1 MAVFRGKLL
10 AVIRQAFAR
19 GALGLPEPMR
29 PQQFIN
35 LVNCLGHPTKTR
47 WSVRIMER
55 YRHGAGVVTYVAH
68 YLRGGPIKNAAM
80 QSGRPSI
87 SIHGMFASPSGAT
100 AIGTATAPPAAGHAV
115 PAARANPAEASRHQ
129 SILQHYLSLCL
140 DLQGLQSGCA
150 HCRHPAACWRP
161 ARLPSWRSGE
171 AGGGSQWRGVALAGC
186 WEAPEGGREKWF
198 VFPIPY
204 SR

>member
-1 MAVFRGKLL
+1 MVTGGGRTSDGPWKAVRNGFLLPARVVMAVFRGKLL
-10 AVIRQAFAR
+10 AAIRQAFAR

-35 LVNCLGHPTKTR
+35 LVNRLGHPTKTR

-55 YRHGAGVVTYVAH
+55 YRHGAGVVTYVAR

-115 PAARANPAEASRHQ
+115 PAARANPAEAPRHQ
-129 SILQHYLSLCL
+129 SILTTLPLS
-140 DLQGLQSGCA
+140 
-150 HCRHPAACWRP
+150 
-161 ARLPSWRSGE
+161 
-171 AGGGSQWRGVALAGC
+171 V
-186 WEAPEGGREKWF
+186 
-198 VFPIPY
+198 
-204 SR
+204 